1 LFHSKAI
8 LQIESAIIYGFLI
21 KVTRLVKNC
30 NLRVMLL
37 FAAMSTEEAG
47 QAPSEASQA
56 LIQAGHIPDLALHNA
71 IHLWAAAT
79 TDAESTCRR
88 DLLKSKCQAVS
99 AFFAHCGK
107 HPGEVTALDVQ
118 SWRDALEGKGFK
130 PATVYARVSRLSS
143 FYTWVMRDPTLG
155 PFIKG
160 NPADFARPK
169 CPRPYQTES
178 SKALDDE
185 QLGALVRIV
194 RRKAGARDV
203 VGKRDYA
210 LLLMF
215 ITTGMRRQE
224 VIGLRGSDLEL
235 RNDEL
240 VVRSRVKGGDY
251 VGRAVNEPL
260 VREALFD
267 YLESC
272 GRMNAFGSDHP
283 LWTRHDRAGRPGA
296 PLSSH
301 SFSKNLKGYA
311 RAAGIEKI
319 HIHQTRHTFARIIS
333 EETGS
338 IVETQDALGHKNL
351 TTTRVYIGRIAVK
364 RDKHSHQVIARLK
377 FRR

>member
-1 LFHSKAI
+1 
-8 LQIESAIIYGFLI
+8 
-21 KVTRLVKNC
+21 
-30 NLRVMLL
+30 
-37 FAAMSTEEAG
+37 MSTEETQETQG
-47 QAPSEASQA
+47 EGVQA
-56 LIQAGHIPDLALHNA
+56 LIPAGQSVDLALQNA

-79 TDAESTCRR
+79 TDAESACCQ
-88 DLLKSKCQAVS
+88 DLLRSKRQAVS
-99 AFFAHCGK
+99 SFFAYCDK
-107 HPGEVTALDVQ
+107 HPGDVTALDVK

-130 PATVYARVSRLSS
+130 PATVYARISRLSS
-143 FYTWVMRDPTLG
+143 FYTWVMRDPALG
-155 PFIKG
+155 RFITT
-160 NPADFARPK
+160 NPAQNARPK
-169 CPRPYQTES
+169 CPKPYQTES
-178 SKALDDE
+178 SKALDDD
-185 QLGALVRIV
+185 QLSALMRVVVQRAV
-194 RRKAGARDV
+194 AGDV

-210 LLLMF
+210 LLLLF

-235 RNDEL
+235 RNDDL
-240 VVRSRVKGGDY
+240 VVRCRVKGGDY

-272 GRMNAFGSDHP
+272 GRMNAFGSDRP

-351 TTTRVYIGRIAVK
+351 ATTRVYIGRIAVK
-364 RDKHSHQVIARLK
+364 SDKHSRQVTARLNIQ
-377 FRR
+377 R

>member
-1 LFHSKAI
+1 MS
-8 LQIESAIIYGFLI
+8 IEEPQQGRE
-21 KVTRLVKNC
+21 K
-30 NLRVMLL
+30 
-37 FAAMSTEEAG
+37 
-47 QAPSEASQA
+47 QSQA
-56 LIQAGHIPDLALHNA
+56 LQLAGQTADLALLNA
-71 IHLWAAAT
+71 IHLWATAT
-79 TDAESTCRR
+79 TDAESACCE
-88 DLLKSKCQAVS
+88 DLLRSKRQAVS
-99 AFFAHCGK
+99 SFFAYTGK
-107 HPGEVTALDVQ
+107 HPGEITALDVQ
-118 SWRDALEGKGFK
+118 NWRDVLEGKGFK
-130 PATVYARVSRLSS
+130 LATVYARISRLSS
-143 FYTWVMRDPTLG
+143 FYAWMMRDPALG
-155 PFIKG
+155 QFVTS
-160 NPADFARPK
+160 NPAQKARPK

-178 SKALDDE
+178 SKALDDD
-185 QLGALVRIV
+185 QIGALIRVVMQRAA
-194 RRKAGARDV
+194 AGDV

-235 RNDEL
+235 RKDDL
-240 VVRSRVKGGDY
+240 VVRCRVKGGDY

-272 GRMNAFGSDHP
+272 DRMNAFGNDRP

-301 SFSKNLKGYA
+301 SSSKNLKCYA

-338 IVETQDALGHKNL
+338 IVETQDALGHKNIA
-351 TTTRVYIGRIAVK
+351 TTRVYVGRIAVK
-364 RDKHSHQVIARLK
+364 RDKHSQQITRRLNIH
-377 FRR
+377 R

>member
-1 LFHSKAI
+1 
-8 LQIESAIIYGFLI
+8 
-21 KVTRLVKNC
+21 
-30 NLRVMLL
+30 
-37 FAAMSTEEAG
+37 MSIEEAEQSPG
-47 QAPSEASQA
+47 KESQA
-56 LIQAGHIPDLALHNA
+56 LIQAGQTVDLALLNA

-79 TDAESTCRR
+79 TDAESACRQ
-88 DLLKSKCQAVS
+88 DLLRSKRQAVS
-99 AFFAHCGK
+99 SFFTHCGK

-118 SWRDALEGKGFK
+118 GWRDALEGKGFK

-143 FYTWVMRDPTLG
+143 FYTWVMRDPALG

-169 CPRPYQTES
+169 CPKPYQTES

-185 QLGALVRIV
+185 QVGALVRAV
-194 RRKAGARDV
+194 GRKAAAGDV

-235 RNDEL
+235 REDDF
-240 VVRSRVKGGDY
+240 VVRCRVKGGDY

-272 GRMNAFGSDHP
+272 DRMNALGSDRP

-296 PLSSH
+296 ALSSH

-311 RAAGIEKI
+311 RAAGIGKI
-319 HIHQTRHTFARIIS
+319 HIHQTRHTFARMIS

-351 TTTRVYIGRIAVK
+351 ATTRVYIGRIAVK
-364 RDKHSHQVIARLK
+364 RDKHSRQITARLK
-377 FRR
+377 INEYQERYEPTSKG